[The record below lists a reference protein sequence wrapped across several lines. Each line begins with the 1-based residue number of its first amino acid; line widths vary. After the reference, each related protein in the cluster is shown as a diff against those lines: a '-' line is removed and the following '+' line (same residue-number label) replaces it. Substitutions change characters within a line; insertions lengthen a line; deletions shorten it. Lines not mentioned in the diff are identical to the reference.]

1 MNRYKPIALTLLGV
15 CAVIAVYFFLQS
27 KDIETSLIMD
37 CLAMLTAVA
46 FFLEYH
52 QNNKVNEAQ
61 FVIDLNNQF
70 INEGNIAAVEHDLEM
85 YFTHPQEQEKYE
97 SEFLKKYALEEK
109 AHQDFVNYL
118 VHLEGMAA
126 LVNDGILRLSAI
138 NDLMA
143 YRYFIAVNNPVVQKF
158 ELIPYQDYYQGLIRL
173 FPKWARKNK
182 YSMPMIESRLDNK
195 LKPRKKRRYPSLIK
209 L

>member
-1 MNRYKPIALTLLGV
+1 MNRYKPVALTLLGV
-15 CAVIAVYFFLQS
+15 CAVIAVYFFLRN
-27 KDIETSLIMD
+27 KGIETSLIMD
-37 CLAMLTAVA
+37 CLAILTAVA

-70 INEGNIAAVEHDLEM
+70 INEGNIAVVEHDLEM
-85 YFTHPQEQEKYE
+85 YFTHPKERKKYE

-126 LVNDGILRLSAI
+126 LVNDGVLRLSAI

-182 YSMPMIESRLDNK
+182 DSMPMIESRLDNK
-195 LKPRKKRRYPSLIK
+195 LKPR
-209 L
+209 

>member
-1 MNRYKPIALTLLGV
+1 MNRYKPIVLTLLGACV
-15 CAVIAVYFFLQS
+15 MIAVYFFLRNQ
-27 KDIETSLIMD
+27 KIETSLIMD
-37 CLAMLTAVA
+37 CLAILTAVA

-70 INEGNIAAVEHDLEM
+70 INEGNLAAVEHDLEM
-85 YFTHPQEQEKYE
+85 YFTHPKEREKYE
-97 SEFLKKYALEEK
+97 SEFLKKYALEEGV
-109 AHQDFVNYL
+109 HQDFVNYL
-118 VHLEGMAA
+118 VHLEGVAA
-126 LVNDGILRLSAI
+126 LVNDGVLRLSAI

-143 YRYFIAVNNPVVQKF
+143 YRYFIAVNNPVVQQF

-182 YSMPMIESRLDNK
+182 DAMPMVETRLDK
-195 LKPRKKRRYPSLIK
+195 VLKPR
-209 L
+209 